1 MATLEDSSN
10 IIAAAD
16 VDPSHH
22 DEAEQQDQDDDDD
35 DDNEERRTRI
45 MELAQQ
51 QQMTIQ
57 LLDEVVANQRNLQEN
72 LEGNRLRRRR
82 QQLDVNDG
90 LGGHA
95 EHQLLEEEGQP
106 PANNDNIIHRRQQQ
120 QAPNNPMHHHHHHR
134 EGGSLFTVTQIYF
147 IVSALFAFLAVVTSP
162 SNIGMS
168 APLFS
173 KLLYSFDKTVVKRGA
188 VSSNNHRGDVVETTV
203 VKKHG
208 GGVDDNLSK
217 GTDSDGAVGNNQD
230 FFHPPSWHH
239 QQRTMKSPDSERS
252 PKKGKKTSSTS
263 DNVAWEELLTEAF
276 ENIRDHYKDQYLIL
290 QNFWMYGTLS
300 NLSDPLAAATGS
312 HREEDRYVWSI
323 FPWTWWGRNS
333 HLKKNEDSNKSMKS
347 GISKGKTFSLFSIAM
362 DVIDPHAASEEKA
375 ASSTDTS
382 SGASRSGEEEKKETS
397 SAVSLAEKILSSTP
411 RLIAIANLLLALVY
425 LFHAAL
431 ADLFLGTSNVD
442 QTRQQ
447 QHQQGNT
454 ADDQIRRQRR
464 AGRER
469 LGGYL
474 LFKLLLIS
482 SVLDPGTED
491 LLILFSWYMV
501 LSFLRSLTHLAGSTA
516 SRASQSGQPPHPGA
530 LRLLIA
536 VLICDVV
543 AATACIV
550 LFRGAGWHM
559 LLLLTCDCALVA
571 ADAMAHIV
579 KYFGSTM
586 EERHRSRNSS
596 LEEELASLRRR
607 SRERLEQYR
616 DDLMLAES
624 EYVNEAEFDVS
635 MLPIRRRSR
644 LERMESDVVRLER
657 EIEERELLHTRHM
670 KIADVAVFVFEMSAL
685 ILTMA
690 HFMHIWAWHGAS
702 FGLVDFVLA
711 LHLHSTI
718 SIIGKKIAERRSA
731 YRIGAQLSSHFKDAS
746 DLDIRKASAAGDV
759 CCICLNS
766 MAIGNVK
773 KVGCGHLF
781 HTHCLREV
789 VERERSIQVA
799 RCPLCRA
806 NLITGR
812 QIIGGGS
819 GTGNNNTVN
828 ETRQEAQPNAQVQ
841 NHTQL
846 NPVDTSLLRFSTEGW
861 LPSWI
866 PVPAFSFEVVRR
878 ETPVIVDRNPNPG
891 GWQRF
896 FRRGGQVEVNDDGTD
911 QAQPQEQQQQQQ
923 EEEEQGHTSF
933 WRRLL
938 ILLGAIPM
946 SPEEEAIA
954 MEQLVD
960 MFPQYERSDLLRELR
975 ARRSAEAVVE
985 SVLLGVFS
993 GVARGG

>member
-1 MATLEDSSN
+1 MATLEDDTSN

-16 VDPSHH
+16 GDPSHH
-22 DEAEQQDQDDDDD
+22 DEAEQQHQDDD

-82 QQLDVNDG
+82 QQRDVNNDG

-95 EHQLLEEEGQP
+95 EHQLLEEEEPP

-120 QAPNNPMHHHHHHR
+120 QAPNNPMHHHHR

-173 KLLYSFDKTVVKRGA
+173 KLHYSFDKTVVKRGDVA
-188 VSSNNHRGDVVETTV
+188 SNNHGGGVVETTA
-203 VKKHG
+203 VKKYS

-217 GTDSDGAVGNNQD
+217 GTDSNGVVGNNQD
-230 FFHPPSWHH
+230 FFHPPAWHH
-239 QQRTMKSPDSERS
+239 QQRTIKSSDSERS

-263 DNVAWEELLTEAF
+263 DDVTWEELLTEAF

-300 NLSDPLAAATGS
+300 NLSDPSSAATDS

-323 FPWTWWGRNS
+323 FPWTWWGRKS
-333 HLKKNEDSNKSMKS
+333 HLKKNEDSNKSIALS
-347 GISKGKTFSLFSIAM
+347 QNNGGISKGKTFSLYSIAM
-362 DVIDPHAASEEKA
+362 DVIDPPPYHAASEEKA

-382 SGASRSGEEEKKETS
+382 SGASRSGEEEKKETP

-596 LEEELASLRRR
+596 LEEELANLRRR

-635 MLPIRRRSR
+635 MLPIRRRSG
-644 LERMESDVVRLER
+644 LERMDADVVRLER
-657 EIEERELLHTRHM
+657 EIEERELVHTRRM
-670 KIADVAVFVFEMSAL
+670 KIADVVVFVFEMSAL

-718 SIIGKKIAERRSA
+718 SIIGKKVS
-731 YRIGAQLSSHFKDAS
+731 
-746 DLDIRKASAAGDV
+746 
-759 CCICLNS
+759 
-766 MAIGNVK
+766 
-773 KVGCGHLF
+773 
-781 HTHCLREV
+781 
-789 VERERSIQVA
+789 
-799 RCPLCRA
+799 
-806 NLITGR
+806 
-812 QIIGGGS
+812 
-819 GTGNNNTVN
+819 
-828 ETRQEAQPNAQVQ
+828 
-841 NHTQL
+841 
-846 NPVDTSLLRFSTEGW
+846 
-861 LPSWI
+861 
-866 PVPAFSFEVVRR
+866 
-878 ETPVIVDRNPNPG
+878 
-891 GWQRF
+891 
-896 FRRGGQVEVNDDGTD
+896 
-911 QAQPQEQQQQQQ
+911 
-923 EEEEQGHTSF
+923 
-933 WRRLL
+933 
-938 ILLGAIPM
+938 
-946 SPEEEAIA
+946 
-954 MEQLVD
+954 
-960 MFPQYERSDLLRELR
+960 
-975 ARRSAEAVVE
+975 
-985 SVLLGVFS
+985 
-993 GVARGG
+993 